1 MSDFA
6 TVRYEL
12 HGAVA
17 LITLHRPDVL
27 NAFDTQ
33 QRADLLAAAQR
44 AETDPAV
51 RVVVLTGAGRAFC
64 AGADL
69 ADATLDDGIG
79 ALIEREYRPSLLA
92 IRESTKPWI
101 AAVNGA
107 AAGIGGSYAMSCD
120 LVVMAENAYIYQ
132 AFIAIALIPDGGAT
146 WHLVRQLG
154 PRRAFEMIAEGEK
167 MPAATCVEMGLANRV
182 VPAGE
187 VLENA
192 LAWAQKLADK
202 APLALRYSKQALRE
216 AMERSLPEMISVEG
230 ALQDLAGA
238 SEDAK
243 EGVTAFLEKRKPVF
257 TGR

>member
-1 MSDFA
+1 M
-6 TVRYEL
+6 
-12 HGAVA
+12 
-17 LITLHRPDVL
+17 
-27 NAFDTQ
+27 
-33 QRADLLAAAQR
+33 
-44 AETDPAV
+44 
-51 RVVVLTGAGRAFC
+51 
-64 AGADL
+64 
-69 ADATLDDGIG
+69 
-79 ALIEREYRPSLLA
+79 
-92 IRESTKPWI
+92 
-101 AAVNGA
+101 
-107 AAGIGGSYAMSCD
+107 
-120 LVVMAENAYIYQ
+120 
-132 AFIAIALIPDGGAT
+132 
-146 WHLVRQLG
+146 RQLG
-154 PRRAFEMIAEGEK
+154 PQRAFEMIAEGEK